1 MWFSIDPLDVWLF
14 REGKPFSAGEV
25 FHAASVFPPSGR
37 TMLGALRAT
46 VLVRNGIAFR
56 EYHRELR
63 TGTTTPRIQ
72 EIVKRIGSAND
83 LGPLRARGPFV
94 KRGKDVFFPMPLD
107 LCFRRSKTVEYLTP
121 RCAPLQIECSPFQG
135 ADGTQ
140 VKLPMLPF
148 LRQAATHEADRLLRG
163 NQLQNYLWHEHVDV
177 NDTVPAADL
186 WQTEPRTGI
195 KLGASRT
202 AEEGMFYTVDFI
214 RTAQDERESTG
225 LLLEVRGLEADEL
238 DATGLIALGG
248 ERRAAAYRTHDKCP
262 DALAAIREGTEIRDS
277 LEGKKG
283 FRLYLAS
290 PAVFPRNGWFPDFL
304 KIKAPDDPPK
314 VSLHGS
320 KGVLKLKLVAAVVGK
335 PIHQAGWDLVNRR
348 PRAVRKAVPAG
359 SVYYL
364 RKIGGALTSD
374 DCELV
379 MKIFHFTSLLRRDCS
394 RLDARESELSE
405 DGKAGLGLSLVGCCP
420 ER

>member
-1 MWFSIDPLDVWLF
+1 MWFSIEPLDVWLF
-14 REGKPFSAGEV
+14 REGKPFSAGEA

-37 TMLGALRAT
+37 TVLGALRAT

-56 EYHRELR
+56 DYHREVR
-63 TGTTTPRIQ
+63 DGTQTAEIQ
-72 EIVKRIGSAND
+72 EIVRRIGSAND

-94 KRGKDVFFPMPLD
+94 KQGNDVFFPMPLD
-107 LCFRRSKTVEYLTP
+107 LCFTKSNHVKYLTP
-121 RCAPLQIECSPFQG
+121 CCAPWRIECSPFQG
-135 ADGTQ
+135 NAGGPQ
-140 VKLPMLPF
+140 IRLPMLPF
-148 LRQAATHEADRLLRG
+148 LRGPGTHEADRLLKG
-163 NQLQNYLWHEHVDV
+163 YQIQNYLQNSHVDI

-186 WQTEPRTGI
+186 WMTEPRTGI

-214 RTAQDERESTG
+214 RAATG
-225 LLLEVRGLEADEL
+225 LLLEVRGLKADEL
-238 DATGLIALGG
+238 DAAGLIALGG
-248 ERRAAAYRTHDKCP
+248 ERRAAAYERYDDCPTSGLDRIRKGTGEIEKC
-262 DALAAIREGTEIRDS
+262 

-304 KIKAPDDPPK
+304 KVKTPDLPPK
-314 VSLHGS
+314 VTLDGS
-320 KGVLKLKLVAAVVGK
+320 RGSLKLKLLTAVVGK
-335 PIHQAGWDLVNRR
+335 PIHQAGWDLVHRR

-364 RKIGGALTSD
+364 QKIGGTLTSD

-379 MKIFHFTSLLRRDCS
+379 MNTFHFKSLLRRDWS
-394 RLDARESELSE
+394 RPDADEPDVNE
-405 DGKAGLGLSLVGCCP
+405 DGKAGLGLSLVGCFP
-420 ER
+420 DR